1 MLQQLSNT
9 AKTKP
14 KTVDGIKKDI
24 EFSFR
29 NIQNDK
35 RSNSKFHEKYIFTK
49 QLNAKLNARVR
60 SNDTL
65 VKARKSAT
73 FGDKSLAKRGT
84 KIWNA
89 LKQSIKAENFYVK
102 LEKYIAT

>member
-1 MLQQLSNT
+1 MGLK
-9 AKTKP
+9 KTQNLALEIF
-14 KTVDGIKKDI
+14 KTIRDLTP
-24 EFSFR
+24 SFMKSISSPNR
-29 NIQNDK
+29 P
-35 RSNSKFHEKYIFTK
+35 
-49 QLNAKLNARVR
+49 KLNARVR

-89 LKQSIKAENFYVK
+89 LKQNIKAENFYVK
-102 LEKYIAT
+102 LEKYIAI